1 MKSYKL
7 CHYAV
12 ALGKHTK
19 HSKTRLCEASLASC
33 QTQKPFPAISGT
45 LHSRD
50 NQNISRLTRKPSTIM
65 VVKIPH
71 CVISRNIQQSTHH
84 RDCKTKPFLLMQPC
98 PNAHLCRPKKD
109 RAQRMQASKHTW
121 RWKHVKAVRLC
132 HAIHTTRRYALEGSH
147 VFLCWRLTDP
157 LWSSEIH
164 IADKQEISKTIC
176 RPSTIMVVK
185 IPHCE
190 LRANIQQV
198 LIIGTAGESISYGW
212 HWELCTHVVMLSQTQ
227 PSVQLEKDHEKL

>member
-12 ALGKHTK
+12 ALGKHAK

-50 NQNISRLTRKPSTIM
+50 NQNISRFIRKPSTIM

-84 RDCKTKPFLLMQPC
+84 RDCKTKPFLLM
-98 PNAHLCRPKKD
+98 H
-109 RAQRMQASKHTW
+109 RAQRMQAS
-121 RWKHVKAVRLC
+121 
-132 HAIHTTRRYALEGSH
+132 IH
-147 VFLCWRLTDP
+147 D
-157 LWSSEIH
+157 
-164 IADKQEISKTIC
+164 
-176 RPSTIMVVK
+176 
-185 IPHCE
+185 
-190 LRANIQQV
+190 
-198 LIIGTAGESISYGW
+198 GESCATLSCNSYHAKICHGRISCF
-212 HWELCTHVVMLSQTQ
+212 LVLKTH
-227 PSVQLEKDHEKL
+227 

>member
-12 ALGKHTK
+12 ALGKHAK

-33 QTQKPFPAISGT
+33 QTQKHFPAISGT

-84 RDCKTKPFLLMQPC
+84 RDCKTKPFLLM
-98 PNAHLCRPKKD
+98 H
-109 RAQRMQASKHTW
+109 RAQRMQASIHDGESCATLSCNSYHAKI
-121 RWKHVKAVRLC
+121 C
-132 HAIHTTRRYALEGSH
+132 HGRISC
-147 VFLCWRLTDP
+147 FLVLKTHWSIVIIRDPDCWQARNLQNYLQTLNDHGGKD
-157 LWSSEIH
+157 S
-164 IADKQEISKTIC
+164 A
-176 RPSTIMVVK
+176 
-185 IPHCE
+185 
-190 LRANIQQV
+190 LRAQGKYSASSHPRDCSGINFIWLALGV
-198 LIIGTAGESISYGW
+198 VHS
-212 HWELCTHVVMLSQTQ
+212 CCHVVANTAKRAISN
-227 PSVQLEKDHEKL
+227 

>member
-12 ALGKHTK
+12 ALGKHAK

-84 RDCKTKPFLLMQPC
+84 RDCKTKPFLLM
-98 PNAHLCRPKKD
+98 H
-109 RAQRMQASKHTW
+109 RAQRMQAS
-121 RWKHVKAVRLC
+121 
-132 HAIHTTRRYALEGSH
+132 IH
-147 VFLCWRLTDP
+147 D
-157 LWSSEIH
+157 
-164 IADKQEISKTIC
+164 
-176 RPSTIMVVK
+176 
-185 IPHCE
+185 
-190 LRANIQQV
+190 
-198 LIIGTAGESISYGW
+198 GESMW
-212 HWELCTHVVMLSQTQ
+212 KLCDSVMQFI
-227 PSVQLEKDHEKL
+227 PREDMPWKDLMFSCAEDSLIHCDHQRSRLLTSKKSPKLFADPQRSWW

>member
-12 ALGKHTK
+12 ALGKHAK

-84 RDCKTKPFLLMQPC
+84 RDCKTKPLLMQPC

-109 RAQRMQASKHTW
+109 GAQRMQASIHDGESCALT
-121 RWKHVKAVRLC
+121 LSC
-132 HAIHTTRRYALEGSH
+132 NSYHAKICLGRISCFVVLKTHWSIVIIRNSYCWQARNLQNCLQTLNDHGGKDSALRCSGQI
-147 VFLCWRLTDP
+147 F
-157 LWSSEIH
+157 
-164 IADKQEISKTIC
+164 SKF
-176 RPSTIMVVK
+176 SF
-185 IPHCE
+185 
-190 LRANIQQV
+190 
-198 LIIGTAGESISYGW
+198 IGTARESISYGW

-227 PSVQLEKDHEKL
+227 LKRAISN

>member
-12 ALGKHTK
+12 ALGKHAK

-33 QTQKPFPAISGT
+33 QTQKHFPAISGT

-50 NQNISRLTRKPSTIM
+50 NQN
-65 VVKIPH
+65 KIPH

-109 RAQRMQASKHTW
+109 RAQRMQAS
-121 RWKHVKAVRLC
+121 
-132 HAIHTTRRYALEGSH
+132 IH
-147 VFLCWRLTDP
+147 D
-157 LWSSEIH
+157 
-164 IADKQEISKTIC
+164 
-176 RPSTIMVVK
+176 
-185 IPHCE
+185 
-190 LRANIQQV
+190 
-198 LIIGTAGESISYGW
+198 GESCATLSCNLYHAKICLGRISCF
-212 HWELCTHVVMLSQTQ
+212 LVLKTH
-227 PSVQLEKDHEKL
+227 